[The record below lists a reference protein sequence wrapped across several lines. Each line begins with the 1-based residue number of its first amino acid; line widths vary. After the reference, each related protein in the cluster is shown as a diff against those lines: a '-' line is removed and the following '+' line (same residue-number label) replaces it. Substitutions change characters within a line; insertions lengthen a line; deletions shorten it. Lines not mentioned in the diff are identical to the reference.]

1 MLKNIS
7 NSYSWFQD
15 LSTLNK
21 SLVIGGIALALITI
35 IALIIAC
42 VALHKAKNN
51 KRKINNIVPKNKLK
65 QDNIA
70 CKKI

>member
-42 VALHKAKNN
+42 VSLHKAKNN
-51 KRKINNIVPKNKLK
+51 KRKINNIVKTNNLKEKSINK
-65 QDNIA
+65 
-70 CKKI
+70 